1 MADTLDRSTVEKAYA
16 RWAPVYDLVFGKVFQ
31 AGRIAATAAAE
42 RVGGRILE
50 VGVGTGI
57 ALPDYAPTNRLVGI
71 DISAPML
78 RKAQE
83 RVAEHGLTNVEA
95 LAVMDAK
102 HLAFPDNFFDVVVA
116 QFVITAVP
124 DPEATLDEF
133 ARVVKPGGEIIL
145 VNHIGAESG
154 LRRAFE
160 HSFAPMARRLGWRP
174 EFPWGRLERWAGKHG
189 GVRIIERRDIAPLGH
204 FSLIRFGRNGFAPLR
219 GEDAAAAGDA
229 VATAA
234 ARRSAAEAR

>member
-154 LRRAFE
+154 PRKVFE
-160 HSFAPMARRLGWRP
+160 LAFAPLARRLGWRP
-174 EFPWGRLERWAGKHG
+174 EFPWGRLTAWHDRTG
-189 GVRIIERRDIAPLGH
+189 GIHFIERRPMQPLGH
-204 FSLIRFGRNGFAPLR
+204 FSLIRYGK
-219 GEDAAAAGDA
+219 GESATNAEAALAAG
-229 VATAA
+229 
-234 ARRSAAEAR
+234 

>member
-1 MADTLDRSTVEKAYA
+1 MASDIDREGVEKAYG

-133 ARVVKPGGEIIL
+133 ARAWSNRAARSSWSTISAPRAGRAKCS
-145 VNHIGAESG
+145 NWR
-154 LRRAFE
+154 LRR
-160 HSFAPMARRLGWRP
+160 WR
-174 EFPWGRLERWAGKHG
+174 AGSA
-189 GVRIIERRDIAPLGH
+189 GVRS
-204 FSLIRFGRNGFAPLR
+204 FR
-219 GEDAAAAGDA
+219 GAG
-229 VATAA
+229 
-234 ARRSAAEAR
+234 

>member
-1 MADTLDRSTVEKAYA
+1 MTDSLDRNAVEKAYA
-16 RWAPVYDLVFGKVFQ
+16 RWAPVYDLVFGKVFD
-31 AGRIAATAAAE
+31 AGRKASIAAAE

-57 ALPDYAPTNRLVGI
+57 SLPDYARTNRLVGI

-83 RVAEHGLTNVEA
+83 RVAGLGLSNVEA

-102 HLAFPDNFFDVVVA
+102 HLAFPDDFFDVVVA
-116 QFVITAVP
+116 QYVITAVP

-133 ARVVKPGGEIIL
+133 ARVLKPGGEIIL

-154 LRRAFE
+154 PRKVFE
-160 HSFAPMARRLGWRP
+160 LAFAPLARRLGWRP
-174 EFPWGRLERWAGKHG
+174 EFPWGRLAAWMDRAP
-189 GVRIIERRDIAPLGH
+189 GVHFIERKPMPPMGH
-204 FSLIRFGRNGFAPLR
+204 FSLIRYGKTTAPV
-219 GEDAAAAGDA
+219 AALAAG
-229 VATAA
+229 
-234 ARRSAAEAR
+234 